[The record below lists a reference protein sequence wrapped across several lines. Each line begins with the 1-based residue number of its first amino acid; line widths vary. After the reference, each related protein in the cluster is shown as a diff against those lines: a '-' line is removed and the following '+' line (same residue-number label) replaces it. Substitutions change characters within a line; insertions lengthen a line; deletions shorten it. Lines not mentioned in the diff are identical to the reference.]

1 MITEIEKVG
10 EKKIRE
16 ILVDIITNKLDEK
29 EKLIIIFVF
38 YEELNIKEISEV
50 LECSESEVLDL
61 YMKTIKKIEELTA
74 IHLNRKRLNRKR
86 RA

>member
-1 MITEIEKVG
+1 MITEIEKVA

-29 EKLIIIFVF
+29 EKLIITFIF
-38 YEELNIKEISEV
+38 YEELNIKEIAEI

-61 YMKTIKKIEELTA
+61 YIKTIKKIEKLVA
-74 IHLNRKRLNRKR
+74 IYLNRKR